1 MEDRILHRESI
12 DAPGEPEPDVES
24 SPDTS
29 RSREANLEQPEAA
42 GFFARFRK
50 PRGPVQRRFL
60 AVAPDAG
67 NLAVLLECLYTARLL
82 QKRHNNERERI
93 YAAALVHP
101 ENRALMESTG
111 VFDEI
116 LDWNPGT
123 HDGREDRRA
132 LRGLMLDFGADI
144 LYMPDGNLRLQLAGF
159 FAGARVRIGGV
170 RNRLLA
176 RILRFYKVH
185 NEDDLNRLK
194 KRGFDLYPELSDL
207 TLSAEFAPPPGTP
220 KCDYVVISLFDA
232 HDLTGGWPVGH
243 AARLVRRMDELNAA
257 AVIPVPPVPAH
268 LPPAEREAREKRVAA
283 ETAYIEKHSE
293 AIVLRDCLPGDR
305 AGIMA
310 RAKAVIAPAGPET
323 ILASILK
330 VPVVV
335 LHDMKTYR
343 NHPGHVRPPGLHPE
357 SERGDGA
364 EARELNTLRE
374 ALAPPGALLNR
385 QNPDY
390 PLTSY
395 FIKLADSLERHIMPS
410 VDECVKSCPACS
422 FASCVEFISPE
433 RVFEQLKKTLLPF

>member
-1 MEDRILHRESI
+1 MDDRSIHREWI
-12 DAPGEPEPDVES
+12 DLHGETEPDGES
-24 SPDTS
+24 SEQTS
-29 RSREANLEQPEAA
+29 RPSAEAGPEQPAPSKS
-42 GFFARFRK
+42 FFARFRK
-50 PRGPVQRRFL
+50 NRGPVQRRFL

-82 QKRHNNERERI
+82 QKRHNNESERV

-101 ENRALMESTG
+101 DNRALMESTG
-111 VFDEI
+111 VFDEL

-123 HDGREDRRA
+123 HDGREDRRE

-170 RNRLLA
+170 RNRLLS
-176 RILRFYKVH
+176 RILRYYKVH
-185 NEDDLNRLK
+185 NEDDLERLK
-194 KRGFDLYPELSDL
+194 QRGFDLYPELSDL
-207 TLSAEFAPPPGTP
+207 TFSAEFAPPPGTP
-220 KCDYVVISLFDA
+220 KSDYVVISLFDA

-243 AARLVRRMDELNAA
+243 AARLVRRMGELNAA
-257 AVIPVPPVPAH
+257 AVIPVPPVPPH
-268 LPPAEREAREKRVAA
+268 LSPAEREDREKRIEA
-283 ETAYIEKHSE
+283 ETAFIQKQCE
-293 AIVLRDCLPGDR
+293 AVVLRDCLPGDR

-343 NHPGHVRPPGLHPE
+343 NHPGHVRPPNLHPE
-357 SERGDGA
+357 ATDGRDA
-364 EARELNTLRE
+364 ASSLRE
-374 ALAPPGALLNR
+374 ALIHPGALLNR

-410 VDECVKSCPACS
+410 VDECVKSCPTCS